1 METTNPKVISY
12 GKVTRESRLHGPER
26 KEFTVDIR
34 SSVMI
39 GVDFQMG
46 GITTFEVPLH
56 GAEMHLLETLDNL
69 RKTDQVEVTC
79 EKVNNEWVV
88 TGLIHKPTIWRW
100 RQSAKSGIS
109 NKNPA
114 ELQIRRA
121 FCF

>member
-69 RKTDQVEVTC
+69 RETDQVEVTC

-88 TGLIHKPTIWRW
+88 TGLIHKPNRGRMFGEYLHDLEVEAI
-100 RQSAKSGIS
+100 RQKWH
-109 NKNPA
+109 K
-114 ELQIRRA
+114 
-121 FCF
+121 